1 MIDVICHNGKFV
13 DASSLGAGELF
24 SADYVYQTLFVSDYR
39 PRLLADHLELL
50 RAAALRLYDRAPALG
65 EKELPELIR
74 GLLLRNHYPAG
85 YCEVDIRFRVCDGT
99 AHTFLTAGPIAIYN
113 GRELTGAR
121 PRAIVTG
128 YDIPFEGIRTGFS
141 RSAAEYAAGYARRH
155 GADTAIRSRR
165 SGEITGV
172 GEWPFFGVRNREIVT
187 PPLDSATHDSVERR
201 LVLEAA
207 ARRHIPVCEEAISH
221 HDLTSFSE
229 MFYCA
234 PQGLT
239 AIDSCGTVKYLRG
252 MVVLIAEELGRH

>member
-24 SADYVYQTLFVSDYR
+24 SADYVYQTVFVSDYR
-39 PRLLADHLELL
+39 PRQLAAHLELL
-50 RAAALRLYDRAPALG
+50 RAAALRLYDRAPGLD
-65 EKELPELIR
+65 EKELPELIH

-85 YCEVDIRFRVCDGT
+85 YCEVDIRFRVSNGT
-99 AHTFLTAGPIAIYN
+99 AHTFLTAGAIAIYD

-155 GADTAIRSRR
+155 GADIAIRSRR
-165 SGEITGV
+165 NGEIAGV
-172 GEWPFFGVRNREIVT
+172 GEWPLFGVRNREIVT
-187 PPLDSATHDSVERR
+187 PPLGSGAYDSVERR
-201 LVLEAA
+201 LVMEAA
-207 ARRHIPVCEEAISH
+207 GRRHITVREETISH

-229 MFYCA
+229 IFYCT
-234 PQGLT
+234 PQGIT

-252 MVVLIAEELGRH
+252 MVVLLAEELGRH